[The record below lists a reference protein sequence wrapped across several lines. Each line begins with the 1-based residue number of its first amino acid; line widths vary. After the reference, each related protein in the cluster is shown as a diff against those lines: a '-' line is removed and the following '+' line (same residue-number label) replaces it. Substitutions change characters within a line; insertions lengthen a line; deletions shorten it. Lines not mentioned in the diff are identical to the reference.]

1 MSRRLVLFVLVVLA
15 LPALALAAGT
25 DPTKQI
31 NTVDLHVVVLGNGR
45 GYARLLTF
53 GLGNGIP
60 SADLRAYAKLV
71 AGRLAAAK
79 L

>member
-1 MSRRLVLFVLVVLA
+1 MPFTA
-15 LPALALAAGT
+15 
-25 DPTKQI
+25 
-31 NTVDLHVVVLGNGR
+31 HVVVLGNGR
-45 GYARLLTF
+45 GDATLVTF

-60 SADLRAYAKLV
+60 SADLRAFAKLV